1 MKKILLISISLLFS
15 VQIFGQRNFEVGAT
29 FDVNFVTGDF
39 SDFLNTG
46 TGFSVTGEYDFP
58 GNYAIFLQ
66 GGYGSYPADME
77 KVGGGGYSFD
87 FSVKSITALGGLRYY
102 FPVPI
107 FVELGIGGNYLKLNA
122 EIWDAVNNE
131 TTNESTDYEFFFA
144 FAPSIGYRI
153 ILAERSSF
161 ELIGTF
167 RSASKDGTTFSTFS
181 ARAGLTVFF

>member
-1 MKKILLISISLLFS
+1 MKKLLLFFIFFIFS
-15 VQIFGQRNFEVGAT
+15 VQNFGQGNFGIGAT

-46 TGFSVTGEYDFP
+46 TGFSATGEYDFS
-58 GNYAIFLQ
+58 GNYAVFLQ
-66 GGYGSYPADME
+66 GGYASYSADMN

-102 FPVPI
+102 FPVPV

-131 TTNESTDYEFFFA
+131 TTNKSTDYEFFFA
-144 FAPSIGYRI
+144 FAPSVGYRI
-153 ILAERSSF
+153 MLAERSSF

-167 RSASKDGTTFSTFS
+167 RSASKDGTTFSSFS
-181 ARAGLTVFF
+181 ARAGLTVYF